1 MADKTIWGV
10 NIQKEIRALM
20 KRHNLSREDIA
31 SKLGVSGR
39 SIYRW
44 ERGESL
50 PKSKLMIREFEKLKQ
65 GLERK
70 NRNERRERTAA

>member
-1 MADKTIWGV
+1 MATKWGV
-10 NIQKEIRALM
+10 NIQKEIQGLM
-20 KRHNLSREDIA
+20 KKHNLSREDVA

-50 PKSKLMIREFEKLKQ
+50 PKSRLMVREFERLKQ
-65 GLERK
+65 ELEK
-70 NRNERRERTAA
+70 GEGSNVS